1 MQYAFL
7 DGMNDCR
14 KHNSDL
20 LSSAIAV
27 VSVTAIWYA
36 LVFVADVI
44 RPMQLPSLPLIW
56 VVLAGLCPLIGTVFA
71 VLMLLMHR
79 RGGRINAVLF
89 YGALAACLT
98 PWLFWAFL

>member
-1 MQYAFL
+1 MPYAVFG
-7 DGMNDCR
+7 GMNDCR

-20 LSSAIAV
+20 LRSAIAV

-36 LVFVADVI
+36 LVLVADVI
-44 RPMQLPSLPLIW
+44 RPRELPSFPLIW
-56 VVLAGLCPLIGTVFA
+56 VVLVGLCPLIGTVFA
-71 VLMLLMHR
+71 VLMLLLHR

>member
-1 MQYAFL
+1 
-7 DGMNDCR
+7 MNDCR
-14 KHNSDL
+14 KHDSDL
-20 LSSAIAV
+20 LSSTIAA

-44 RPMQLPSLPLIW
+44 RPRELPSFPQIW
-56 VVLAGLCPLIGTVFA
+56 VILAGMCPFIGAVFA

-79 RGGRINAVLF
+79 RGGRMNPVLF

-98 PWLFWAFL
+98 PWLFWYIL